1 MILNTQNDTTKV
13 ILNEQMYNEL
23 FTLFKILQT
32 ANKSNISELKLLGE
46 HRDLYKY
53 FSKFVKLD
61 ERVRNIARN
70 KIRGNMS
77 LGKPTK
83 VKKSRSII
91 HNRINKAGSTTVQG
105 MYKVIIK
112 LGKQNIEFFSPSWW
126 VVSTK

>member
-1 MILNTQNDTTKV
+1 MILNAQNDTNKV

-32 ANKSNISELKLLGE
+32 ANKSNISELKLLGQY
-46 HRDLYKY
+46 RDLNKY
-53 FSKFVKLD
+53 FSKFIKLD

-112 LGKQNIEFFSPSWW
+112 LGSLTINCL
-126 VVSTK
+126 TKY